1 MIMGP
6 TGAGKSTLTSKFG
19 KLKLKA
25 IINESTDEWAI
36 VH

>member
-25 IINESTDEWAI
+25 FINQTTDEWAI
-36 VH
+36 IH